1 MKKLITTFA
10 LMSFVILSA
19 CNNGA
24 DTDKHVIAEVEG
36 VTITESQLI
45 AELKDRYS
53 DAVVKALVEE
63 IVYDVYAQSLDITEG
78 DITNE
83 LNDLRAANNLA
94 DDVKFSE
101 YLAVQNIGTENN
113 FRNLIKQHLIVQL
126 KAADIPVVTDTE
138 IQEQYDAGKEVEA
151 SHILVG
157 DIETAQ
163 KVLNS
168 LEEGQEFSVLAQEY
182 SSDGSSAGGGSLGYF
197 GRGQMVPEFEK
208 AAFSLDVGE
217 VSEPIQSQ
225 FGYHIIK
232 VTDRKPFE
240 ESFEKVKDELEAA
253 ISKSKVRSLDEVHRG
268 IIENATI
275 DIKDKQYKH
284 LFITK

>member
-1 MKKLITTFA
+1 MKKLITTLA

-24 DTDKHVIAEVEG
+24 DTNKHVIAEVEG
-36 VTITESQLI
+36 VTITEAQLI
-45 AELKDRYS
+45 AELKERYS
-53 DAVVKALVEE
+53 DAVVKSLVEE
-63 IVYDVYAQSLDITEG
+63 IIYDVYAQSVDITEE

-83 LNDLRAANNLA
+83 LNDLRAANNLT
-94 DDVKFSE
+94 DDVKFTQ

-126 KAADIPVVTDTE
+126 KASDIPVVTDTE
-138 IQEQYDAGKEVEA
+138 ILEQYDVGKEVEA

-168 LEEGQEFSVLAQEY
+168 LDEGQEFSVLAQEY

-232 VTDRKPFE
+232 VTDRTPFE
-240 ESFEKVKDELEAA
+240 ESFEEVKDELEAA

-275 DIKDKQYKH
+275 EIKDQQYKD
-284 LFITK
+284 LFKTK